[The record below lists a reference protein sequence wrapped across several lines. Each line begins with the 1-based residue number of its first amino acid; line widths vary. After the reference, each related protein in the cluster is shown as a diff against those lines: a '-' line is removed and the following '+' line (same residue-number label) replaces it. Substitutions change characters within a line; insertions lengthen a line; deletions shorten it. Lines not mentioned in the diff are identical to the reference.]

1 MARTNSAYRL
11 SACTNFLKVYPIS
24 SSTRRRT
31 ERWYARKNTL
41 MSKKEKK
48 AVTDKEEELFWKLNL
63 LGISIAKC
71 LLNTNSYFHIA
82 LD

>member
-1 MARTNSAYRL
+1 
-11 SACTNFLKVYPIS
+11 
-24 SSTRRRT
+24 
-31 ERWYARKNTL
+31 

-71 LLNTNSYFHIA
+71 LLNT
-82 LD
+82 

>member
-1 MARTNSAYRL
+1 
-11 SACTNFLKVYPIS
+11 
-24 SSTRRRT
+24 
-31 ERWYARKNTL
+31 

-63 LGISIAKC
+63 LGTSTAKC
-71 LLNTNSYFHIA
+71 LLNTNSYFQIV